1 MTQAQTDSA
10 EATKGREALVVY
22 RSVDGTGATYA
33 LERRTRERVR
43 AYAQSATL
51 PPRVFIA
58 QESGTDYERVHGSV
72 RNLVVQMLTGLSKER
87 LESIGPVEFVDPVTE
102 QRLD

>member
-1 MTQAQTDSA
+1 MTQAQPDST

-22 RSVDGTGATYA
+22 RSLDGTGATYA

-43 AYAQSATL
+43 AFAQFAAL

-58 QESGTDYERVHGSV
+58 QESGTDYERVHGTV
-72 RNLVVQMLTGLSKER
+72 RGLVVQMLTGLSKDR